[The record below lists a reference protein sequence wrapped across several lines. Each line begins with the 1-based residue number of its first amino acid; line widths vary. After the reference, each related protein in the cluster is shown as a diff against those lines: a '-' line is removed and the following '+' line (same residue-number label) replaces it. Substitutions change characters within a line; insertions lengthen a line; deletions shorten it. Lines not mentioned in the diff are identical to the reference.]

1 MPVAAHGVF
10 TNLKLP
16 RFKPWL
22 LGKCSDDSFTL
33 TAEEQLHEL
42 QVHQMNWN
50 AERGLAQRASRSGD
64 DLKRFCAS
72 FDLECGDITPLI
84 QMMQGA

>member
-1 MPVAAHGVF
+1 
-10 TNLKLP
+10 
-16 RFKPWL
+16 
-22 LGKCSDDSFTL
+22 
-33 TAEEQLHEL
+33 
-42 QVHQMNWN
+42 MNWN